1 MIGIGIDTGG
11 TYTDAV
17 VYDLKERK
25 VLSAGKALTTKT
37 HLEEGIGQALD
48 ALDQELVK
56 QAELL
61 ALSTTLATN
70 ACVEDKGSRAK
81 ILFIGLEQA
90 DQERLAD
97 VYESYG
103 FHDPG
108 QLIFLDG
115 KPEGIYKEPKEPDW
129 ETFQAQAAECFGDCA
144 AVGTVQIYPRSN
156 GGRFEKEAEKRL
168 KETLQIP
175 VTTAYE
181 LFAEDDILKRG
192 AGTLLN
198 ARLIPLIDE
207 FLQAVGHVL
216 KERNLAMPITIVRSD
231 GSQMSE
237 LLAKECPVET
247 LLSGPAAS
255 AVGGSVLA
263 GEPDA
268 VIVDMGGTTTDTA
281 LVRQEKPVMAD
292 QGIYIGKWKTMVKGM
307 YVKTFALGGDSA
319 VRFRGGRLYMDDR
332 RVIPLS
338 LLGKEHPEIVQKL
351 KKLSEKQRM
360 HTRMLHEFY
369 VLQKDIAGKHGYTDE
384 EYKICQALKEGPLM
398 AEGLAERIGSEI
410 YFLDTRRLEEEE
422 VLMKSGLTPTD
433 MMVLKGDFSIYPKEA
448 AQAALGFVSRNVG
461 MEAEQIPDAVYDL
474 VEEKMYCSIAR
485 ILMEQKYP
493 KNGKL
498 LGEESVDQLLKWS
511 YEDAKARTG
520 EEKAWMRCRITTDLP
535 IVGAGAPIHIFL
547 PRVAALLGTEAVV
560 PKFAEVA
567 NAIGAIA
574 GQVAAKVQIRI
585 KAEYDGAAF
594 SCYSVYEGTS
604 RHTFEKY
611 APAEAFALEAARR
624 AVKEK
629 AIRQGSSENPRIQ
642 VEVKKIRSESA
653 LASIFFESIV
663 EASAYDEFQ
672 A

>member
-48 ALDQELVK
+48 VLDQELVK

-207 FLQAVGHVL
+207 FLQA
-216 KERNLAMPITIVRSD
+216 A
-231 GSQMSE
+231 
-237 LLAKECPVET
+237 
-247 LLSGPAAS
+247 GP
-255 AVGGSVLA
+255 
-263 GEPDA
+263 
-268 VIVDMGGTTTDTA
+268 
-281 LVRQEKPVMAD
+281 
-292 QGIYIGKWKTMVKGM
+292 
-307 YVKTFALGGDSA
+307 
-319 VRFRGGRLYMDDR
+319 
-332 RVIPLS
+332 
-338 LLGKEHPEIVQKL
+338 
-351 KKLSEKQRM
+351 
-360 HTRMLHEFY
+360 
-369 VLQKDIAGKHGYTDE
+369 
-384 EYKICQALKEGPLM
+384 C
-398 AEGLAERIGSEI
+398 AEGTELGHAHHHC
-410 YFLDTRRLEEEE
+410 
-422 VLMKSGLTPTD
+422 
-433 MMVLKGDFSIYPKEA
+433 
-448 AQAALGFVSRNVG
+448 AQ
-461 MEAEQIPDAVYDL
+461 
-474 VEEKMYCSIAR
+474 
-485 ILMEQKYP
+485 
-493 KNGKL
+493 
-498 LGEESVDQLLKWS
+498 
-511 YEDAKARTG
+511 
-520 EEKAWMRCRITTDLP
+520 
-535 IVGAGAPIHIFL
+535 
-547 PRVAALLGTEAVV
+547 
-560 PKFAEVA
+560 
-567 NAIGAIA
+567 
-574 GQVAAKVQIRI
+574 
-585 KAEYDGAAF
+585 
-594 SCYSVYEGTS
+594 
-604 RHTFEKY
+604 
-611 APAEAFALEAARR
+611 
-624 AVKEK
+624 
-629 AIRQGSSENPRIQ
+629 
-642 VEVKKIRSESA
+642 
-653 LASIFFESIV
+653 
-663 EASAYDEFQ
+663 
-672 A
+672 